1 MNRRN
6 IGSLYEEMAVNYLKE
21 NEYTIVE
28 QNFRCKAGEIDIIAF
43 KDGILRFIEVK
54 YRKDTIYGYAVSAVS
69 THKKHRIEKAAM
81 WYLNMH
87 NEFQEMQCSFDVIA
101 IQGNNIEYIFNSFS
115 SF

>member
-54 YRKDTIYGYAVSAVS
+54 YRKDTIYGYAVFLP
-69 THKKHRIEKAAM
+69 TKNTE
-81 WYLNMH
+81 
-87 NEFQEMQCSFDVIA
+87 
-101 IQGNNIEYIFNSFS
+101 
-115 SF
+115 